1 MTETLVGSKEA
12 AQIAGITTNHF
23 GVMRKRGQVPEPRV
37 VLACGPI
44 WNRSEIERWIDK
56 TNESKRRAA

>member
-1 MTETLVGSKEA
+1 MAETLVGSKEA
-12 AQIAGITTNHF
+12 AEIVGITTNHF

-44 WNRSEIERWIDK
+44 WNRSQIEAWAK
-56 TNESKRRAA
+56 KKAA